1 MTTSPRYAEIDTPQA
16 VADTFV
22 ELTWNTHEVTIRFDG
37 TMIQYPATVVSVD
50 RTLGRCVLDM
60 TGTADIEQLLKA
72 KQSFVLY
79 ARQHSA
85 ALQSGAMHCIGVAQ
99 SSARL
104 SVCASLPDSVA
115 LLKRRGQF
123 RAALND
129 SMAVMVL
136 LASPTGREWQTTL
149 RDLSAGGCLLSLPQD
164 EQDGLEVG
172 VDGYSVQALFP
183 NGETFEVLGHVSH
196 RYVNTETQQCY
207 LGMAFDIRVDKAA
220 REVWR
225 YVREVEREVA
235 RQTSPRSEMRPL
247 APSPLFTTP
256 TKTAK

>member
-1 MTTSPRYAEIDTPQA
+1 MTDSPRYAEIDTPEG

-22 ELTWNTHEVTIRFDG
+22 ELTWDTHDVTVRFDG
-37 TMIQYPATVVSVD
+37 AMIQYPVSVVSVD

-60 TGTADIEQLLKA
+60 TGTADLEQLLRT
-72 KQSFVLY
+72 KQRFTVH
-79 ARQHSA
+79 ARRHSA
-85 ALQSGAMHCIGVAQ
+85 ALQSETLQCIGVSQ
-99 SSARL
+99 SGARL

-123 RAALND
+123 RAALSD

-136 LASPTGREWQTTL
+136 LSSPKGREWHATL
-149 RDLSAGGCLLSLPQD
+149 RDLSAGGCLLSLPED
-164 EQDGLEVG
+164 EAEGIEVG
-172 VDGYSVQALFP
+172 IDDYRIEAFFP
-183 NGETFEVLGHVSH
+183 NGETFAVNGQVSH
-196 RYVNTETQQCY
+196 RYRNAETDLCY
-207 LGMAFDIRVDKAA
+207 LGMAFDIRAEKAA

-247 APSPLFTTP
+247 APSPLFSAP
-256 TKTAK
+256 GKTAK